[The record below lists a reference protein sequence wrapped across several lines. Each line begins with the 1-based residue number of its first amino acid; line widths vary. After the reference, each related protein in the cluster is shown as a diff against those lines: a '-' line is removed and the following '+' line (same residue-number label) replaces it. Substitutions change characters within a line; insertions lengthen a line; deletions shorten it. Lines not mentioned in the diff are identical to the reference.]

1 MALVACNRAD
11 ALLTLSG
18 KSDWDLAAADLLVR
32 EAGAMVSDHKGA
44 KIMFNKENTR
54 HPSVLVANP
63 DLYEKMLART
73 KLVEAS
79 KRTGCGHNK

>member
-11 ALLTLSG
+11 ALLSLSG

-32 EAGAMVSDHKGA
+32 EAGGIVSDHTGGA
-44 KIMFNKENTR
+44 YAFNKENTR

-63 DLYEKMLART
+63 ILYEKMLART
-73 KLVEAS
+73 KLVKAS
-79 KRTGCGHNK
+79 KRTGCGHND